1 MANYY
6 IFLSNEAD
14 ILREMGVFIQALKV
28 SCEIITGL
36 RSSGSTGL
44 INEVIAD
51 IDLGQGTLAI
61 SARTRDSKK
70 SHECKKVRLFFLA
83 DENI

>member
-1 MANYY
+1 MYAQ
-6 IFLSNEAD
+6 FGSLLVNE
-14 ILREMGVFIQALKV
+14 L
-28 SCEIITGL
+28 
-36 RSSGSTGL
+36 
-44 INEVIAD
+44 IAD

-70 SHECKKVRLFFLA
+70 SHERKEGPPFFLA